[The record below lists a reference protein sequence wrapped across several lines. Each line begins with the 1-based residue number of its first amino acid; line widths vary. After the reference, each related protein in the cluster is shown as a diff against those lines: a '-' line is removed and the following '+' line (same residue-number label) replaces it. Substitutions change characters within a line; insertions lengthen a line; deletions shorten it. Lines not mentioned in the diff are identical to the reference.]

1 MSVGQNLVTAQE
13 LFEMG
18 SEARLELVRGELF
31 EMNPTGWDHGDVSS
45 VINIILGGYVRSQGL
60 GIRSQG
66 LGKTVIA
73 EYGLSH

>member
-45 VINIILGGYVRSQGL
+45 VINKFCDSFNTQRTTELFN
-60 GIRSQG
+60 
-66 LGKTVIA
+66 
-73 EYGLSH
+73 